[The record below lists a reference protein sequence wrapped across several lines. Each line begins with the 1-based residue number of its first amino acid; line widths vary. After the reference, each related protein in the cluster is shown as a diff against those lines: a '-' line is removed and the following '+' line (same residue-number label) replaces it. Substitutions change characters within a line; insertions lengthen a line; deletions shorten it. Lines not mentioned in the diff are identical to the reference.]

1 MDLWLGM
8 EPILAALTRRLRNIM
23 AGLGWEAAMKTQE
36 RKRTGEGT
44 TAAAAT
50 LFAMALGLAL
60 LAGTAAA
67 KKKEKVLLPD
77 FVLKAETVVVLIL
90 PDTGEPMNDPF
101 ANRKAQQEVEKALMR
116 WGRYRL
122 AQEASTADLVIAV
135 KKGSGKIANP
145 TINGGPVD
153 TRPGTIE
160 TTDNQIRIGVQQ
172 GTPPNGPDSGDATG
186 STGRAS
192 PGMEVGSTDDMFEVF
207 RADTYSGRGAPVWT
221 YMGKD
226 GLKPPSVTA
235 VEQFRK
241 AVEEAEKAAA
251 RKQQQQQQQQQG
263 QKKNP

>member
-1 MDLWLGM
+1 
-8 EPILAALTRRLRNIM
+8 
-23 AGLGWEAAMKTQE
+23 MKIQT
-36 RKRTGEGT
+36 RKRSGKGT

-50 LFAMALGLAL
+50 VMAMVVVLSLATGM
-60 LAGTAAA
+60 AIA

-77 FVLKAETVVVLIL
+77 IVLKAQTVVVLIL

-101 ANRKAQQEVEKALMR
+101 ANRKAQEEVEKALMK
-116 WGRYRL
+116 WGRFRL
-122 AQEASTADLVIAV
+122 SQEASTADLVIGV
-135 KKGSGKIANP
+135 RKGSAKIANP

-160 TTDNQIRIGVQQ
+160 TTDNQIRIGVKQ
-172 GTPPNGPDSGDATG
+172 GQPPGGPESGDATSSG
-186 STGRAS
+186 GRAS
-192 PGMEVGSTDDMFEVF
+192 PGMEVGSSDDMFQVF
-207 RADTYSGRGAPVWT
+207 RADIYTGHDAPVWQ
-221 YMGKD
+221 YVAKD

-251 RKQQQQQQQQQG
+251 QKQQQQQQQQG